1 MAEGARELIR
11 IPSEAKIIDE
21 VIKQEDFVSVY
32 DYLAQRSVKWYPI
45 GVYLKLPK
53 ERLDEIQ
60 IDCPDTATKLA
71 HMIDTWINNS
81 LNRTWRVLIEAVKRC
96 NRTQTTITI
105 VPGDSNT
112 APGLNRTQ
120 IRPSGDFWE
129 SKQKELSKYC
139 YDDYMIRLHAKLEVP
154 NDTSD
159 EVMLK
164 NIELYMPNTLFPY
177 VNDFHS
183 FASIIKEVIMKFKQN
198 QDRLE
203 ERASSLITDMNM
215 VSEKIQ
221 NLKIQKEKES
231 DETKVRDLTQ
241 DLDDAYS
248 YKELL
253 HHGQKTSLDNIMKS
267 LNQTENLKSAAY
279 SIKKYFKGIAPL
291 PIFIFTPLG
300 LLTLLLLTSTLTS
313 IIATIFIT
321 GLVLVGLRLA
331 YDILPR
337 VKSLLNKLPPKLHMS
352 MLLAKRKV
360 YISYALCGAI
370 ATSILEIS
378 VIQATPEHHVSKL
391 AKSGLAKTELTLDI
405 VLNYS
410 YLVVSLI
417 VGIILGGL
425 ARLVVHSL
433 KIRVRV
439 YAFVAYNLIFF
450 ILAWKAPV
458 SNLALALI
466 GAAIGVF
473 VQNLIHRGM
482 RTVTTITAFLVGST
496 MAAVIWGAGIAI
508 GVYLG
513 THISQH
519 EIIRIITTA
528 TGGALGGMCSL
539 ALIRSTIFPFYYID
553 LYMAESMQ
561 LMNKNTENL
570 KFLKQ
575 NLQRLLQ
582 QHSSS

>member
-11 IPSEAKIIDE
+11 LPSEAKLINE
-21 VIKQEDFVSVY
+21 VINQEDFVSVY
-32 DYLAQRSVKWYPI
+32 AYLAQRSVKWYQI

-53 ERLDEIQ
+53 ANLDEIRV
-60 IDCPDTATKLA
+60 DCPDTPTKLA

-81 LNRTWRVLIEAVKRC
+81 LNRTWRVLIEAVKSC
-96 NRTQTTITI
+96 DPTQTTIT
-105 VPGDSNT
+105 V
-112 APGLNRTQ
+112 APGPNGTL

-129 SKQKELSKYC
+129 NKLKELSKYC
-139 YDDYMIRLHAKLEVP
+139 YDDYMIRLRAKLEIP
-154 NDTSD
+154 NNTSD
-159 EVMLK
+159 EVVLK

-183 FASIIKEVIMKFKQN
+183 FASIIKEIITRFKQN

-231 DETKVRDLTQ
+231 DKTKVRDIITQ
-241 DLDDAYS
+241 ELDDAHS
-248 YKELL
+248 YEELL
-253 HHGQKTSLDNIMKS
+253 HHGLQTSLDNMNES
-267 LNQTENLKSAAY
+267 LKETENLKKAAY

-321 GLVLVGLRLA
+321 GLVLVGLKLA

-337 VKSLLNKLPPKLHMS
+337 VKSLLNELPPKLHMS
-352 MLLAKRKV
+352 MHLAKRQIF
-360 YISYALCGAI
+360 ISYAICGAI
-370 ATSILEIS
+370 ATSILEVS
-378 VIQATPEHHVSKL
+378 VTQARRMPPEHEVSKL
-391 AKSGLAKTELTLDI
+391 ANSGLAKTEWTLGI

-410 YLVVSLI
+410 SLVVSLI
-417 VGIILGGL
+417 VGIILGSL
-425 ARLVVHSL
+425 ARLVVQGL
-433 KIRVRV
+433 KTRVRL
-439 YAFVAYNLIFF
+439 YAFIAYNLIFF

-458 SNLALALI
+458 ANLALALI

-473 VQNLIHRGM
+473 VQNSIHRGM
-482 RTVTTITAFLVGST
+482 KTIATITAFLVGST
-496 MAAVIWGAGIAI
+496 LVAVIWGTGIFI
-508 GVYLG
+508 GVYHG
-513 THISQH
+513 EHISQH
-519 EIIRIITTA
+519 EIIHIITAA
-528 TGGALGGMCSL
+528 TGGALGGVFSL

-553 LYMAESMQ
+553 LYMAESIQ
-561 LMNKNTENL
+561 YLNKNTKNL
-570 KFLKQ
+570 KDLKQ
-575 NLQRLLQ
+575 TKKLLQ
-582 QHSSS
+582 QHSTS